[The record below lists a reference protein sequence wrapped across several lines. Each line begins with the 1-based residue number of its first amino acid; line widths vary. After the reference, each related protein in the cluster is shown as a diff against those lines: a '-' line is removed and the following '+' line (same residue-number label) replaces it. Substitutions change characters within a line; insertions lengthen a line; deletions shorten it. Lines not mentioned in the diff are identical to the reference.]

1 MARPKPERWIAISV
15 IISAVVL
22 VTTLTLILGHWE
34 FNPSRRTVNAFFPS
48 CIGVELNS
56 PVRYAGAQVGR
67 VVSITVLPRSQQRQS
82 DGNYYYVKVAMGI
95 DRSVE
100 IGQDALFEIKQD
112 GVLGARFIGITPV
125 TPDSPL
131 LTDNAVV
138 LGSAPADL
146 MDLVGPGKELLAKL
160 TPVADHLAALT
171 GDLDQSVP
179 PLIVKV
185 DAFLGDGDQLLANV
199 GSEENRQRL
208 SDLLANLRVVS
219 DNLKVVSTNA
229 KAFTATLGQRPWRLL
244 FGGKP
249 NDLPSEQEILS
260 ADKPIPAPGN

>member
-15 IISAVVL
+15 IISAAVL
-22 VTTLTLILGHWE
+22 VATLTLILGHWE
-34 FNPSRRTVNAFFPS
+34 FNPDRRTVTAYFPS
-48 CIGVELNS
+48 CTGVELNS
-56 PVRYAGAQVGR
+56 PVRYAGAQIGR
-67 VVSITVLPRSQQRQS
+67 VLDISVVPRSQQKQA
-82 DGNYYYVKVAMGI
+82 DGNYYYVKIAIGI

-112 GVLGARFIGITPV
+112 GVLGAKFIAITPV
-125 TPDSPL
+125 SPDAPL
-131 LTDNAVV
+131 LADNAVV
-138 LGSAPADL
+138 LGAAPIDL
-146 MDLVGPGKELLAKL
+146 MDLAAPGKELLAKL
-160 TPVADHLAALT
+160 VPVADHLTELT
-171 GDLDQSVP
+171 ASLDQSVP
-179 PLIVKV
+179 PLILKV
-185 DAFLGDGDQLLANV
+185 DAFLGDGDKLLANV

-260 ADKPIPAPGN
+260 SDKPIPAPGN

>member
-34 FNPSRRTVNAFFPS
+34 FNPSRRTVTAFFPS
-48 CIGVELNS
+48 CTGVELNS

-67 VVSITVLPRSQQRQS
+67 VLSIAVVPRSEQKQS
-82 DGNYYYVKVAMGI
+82 DGKYYYVKVAMGI

-100 IGQDALFEIKQD
+100 IGEDALFEIKQD
-112 GVLGARFIGITPV
+112 GVLGAKFVAVTPV
-125 TPDSPL
+125 APDSPL
-131 LTDNAVV
+131 LADNAVV
-138 LGSAPADL
+138 LGSAPIDI
-146 MDLVGPGKELLAKL
+146 MDLAGPGKDLLAKL
-160 TPVADHLAALT
+160 GPVADHLAQLT

-179 PLIVKV
+179 GLIVKV
-185 DAFLGDGDQLLANV
+185 DAFLGDGDKLLASV
-199 GSEENRQRL
+199 GSEENRERL
-208 SDLLANLRVVS
+208 ADLLANLRVVS

-229 KAFTATLGQRPWRLL
+229 KAFTATLGERPWRLL

-249 NDLPSEQEILS
+249 NTLPSEQEILS
-260 ADKPIPAPGN
+260 SDKPIPAPGN